1 MKNYILLFALLVLP
15 ITEAASQETEQKLY
29 VPEKGDYSIAV
40 DVPPVLNY
48 VGNIFNGTNN
58 NQIGDISGKPV
69 TSEIEG
75 FNIDNIAP
83 DVSIMG
89 RYMYT
94 DNFAFK
100 ANVGLMMRTN
110 TSREYVKDDIASV
123 NDPLT
128 NSKLIDRRNI
138 KRNGLSAMLGCEYRK
153 GSKRL
158 QGVFGAGVILGFN
171 RSATR
176 YNYGNEMTAINQ
188 YPTSSWNTYTS
199 GYRTL
204 VNKSSSNFFFGAAAS
219 AGVEYFIAQK
229 ISLGVEMNLAAYY
242 VVGGQEYITSE
253 GYNAIKGVVETK
265 CDIKNPGSRALR
277 FGTEN
282 LGGSLYLAFYF

>member
-40 DVPPVLNY
+40 DVTPVLNY

-128 NSKLIDRRNI
+128 NSKLIDKRNI

-188 YPTSSWNTYTS
+188 YPTSSWNTYSCFCPSSWDKTCDIDTIFTS
-199 GYRTL
+199 SC
-204 VNKSSSNFFFGAAAS
+204 KD
-219 AGVEYFIAQK
+219 
-229 ISLGVEMNLAAYY
+229 
-242 VVGGQEYITSE
+242 
-253 GYNAIKGVVETK
+253 NAIVSYFPKNSNQFLLKTPLVLSLNIE
-265 CDIKNPGSRALR
+265 IK
-277 FGTEN
+277 T
-282 LGGSLYLAFYF
+282 